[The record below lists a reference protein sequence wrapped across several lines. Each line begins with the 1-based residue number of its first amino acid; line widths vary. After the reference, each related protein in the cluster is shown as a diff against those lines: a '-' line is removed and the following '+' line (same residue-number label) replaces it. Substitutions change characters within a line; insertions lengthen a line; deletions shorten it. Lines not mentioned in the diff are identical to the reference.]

1 MAILKHNKTADSFFI
16 CAKIPGLIDMAI
28 EFRVR
33 VSDLKNA
40 TKQLLVNRGEFRD
53 TDLADLL
60 VSECVATL
68 RTVGTSTEIPVFG
81 TSPGTARLPLSVL
94 KDIAKTAGTYK
105 SKEVPIVVEEGS
117 IKVASFRMR
126 SESITLGAIP
136 NQQIDIPVDASLLD
150 TLAIGIL
157 LSEMQITEQGLT
169 RRVLDAWQKANE
181 AIHKA
186 AASLTELGVT
196 EPQIRGL
203 VEQRVQAA
211 ADRLR
216 PGFPNSLGACAP

>member
-1 MAILKHNKTADSFFI
+1 VGYNRAAHLRSFE
-16 CAKIPGLIDMAI
+16 AMAI

-53 TDLADLL
+53 SDLVDLL

-81 TSPGTARLPLSVL
+81 TSPGTARFPLSVL
-94 KDIAKTAGTYK
+94 KDMAKMAGTYK
-105 SKEVPIVVEEGS
+105 SKELPVVVEEGS
-117 IKVASFRMR
+117 MKVARFRMR
-126 SESITLGAIP
+126 NENITLGAIP

-150 TLAIGIL
+150 TLALGVL
-157 LSEMQITEQGLT
+157 LSERQITEQGLT

-181 AIHKA
+181 AIHEA
-186 AASLTELGVT
+186 AASLTALEVT
-196 EPQIRGL
+196 EAEIRGL
-203 VEQRVQAA
+203 VEQRVQTVAE
-211 ADRLR
+211 RLR
-216 PGFPNSLGACAP
+216 AGFAKGASS

>member
-1 MAILKHNKTADSFFI
+1 LLAVPELF
-16 CAKIPGLIDMAI
+16 DMAI

-53 TDLADLL
+53 SDLADLL
-60 VSECVATL
+60 VSECAATL

-94 KDIAKTAGTYK
+94 KDIAKSAGTYK
-105 SKEVPIVVEEGS
+105 SKEVPIVVQEGS

-126 SESITLGAIP
+126 NESITVGTVP

-150 TLAIGIL
+150 TLAIGVL

-181 AIHKA
+181 AIHA
-186 AASLTELGVT
+186 AAQSLTELNVT
-196 EPQIRGL
+196 EAQIRGI
-203 VEQRVQAA
+203 VEERVQSVAE
-211 ADRLR
+211 RLR
-216 PGFPNSLGACAP
+216 SDFQKNGN

>member
-1 MAILKHNKTADSFFI
+1 LT
-16 CAKIPGLIDMAI
+16 MAI

-60 VSECVATL
+60 VSECVATF

-81 TSPGTARLPLSVL
+81 TSLGAARLPLSVL
-94 KDIAKTAGTYK
+94 KDIARTAGTYK
-105 SKEVPIVVEEGS
+105 SKELPVVIEEGS
-117 IKVASFRMR
+117 IKVASFRMK
-126 SESITLGAIP
+126 SENITLGAIP
-136 NQQIDIPVDASLLD
+136 DQRIDIPVDASLLD
-150 TLAIGIL
+150 TLALGVL

-181 AIHKA
+181 AIHAA
-186 AASLTELGVT
+186 AASLTALEVT

-203 VEQRVQAA
+203 VEKRVEAA
-211 ADRLR
+211 AERLR
-216 PGFPNSLGACAP
+216 AGFAKGTAS